1 MPELSTC
8 FWVMAALT
16 VIFFCLIMV
25 EVFQG
30 KLTPLQLYDFSIG
43 CICLGIIYLIETQP
57 MTIMMQI
64 GIAILIIFDSAFTGV
79 RIYKWWNKR
88 KEGRA

>member
-30 KLTPLQLYDFSIG
+30 KLTPLQLYDFITC
-43 CICLGIIYLIETQP
+43 CIYLGMFYLIETYP
-57 MTIMMQI
+57 ITIMM
-64 GIAILIIFDSAFTGV
+64 LICIVIVISFDFAFTGV
-79 RIYKWWNKR
+79 RIYKRWKKR

>member
-16 VIFFCLIMV
+16 VIFFCLFMV

-30 KLTPLQLYDFSIG
+30 ELTSRITYDFIMCCVFLG
-43 CICLGIIYLIETQP
+43 CVYLIETQP
-57 MTIMMQI
+57 MTIGM
-64 GIAILIIFDSAFTGV
+64 AICIVIVIIFDTAFTGV
-79 RIYKWWNKR
+79 RIYQWWKKR